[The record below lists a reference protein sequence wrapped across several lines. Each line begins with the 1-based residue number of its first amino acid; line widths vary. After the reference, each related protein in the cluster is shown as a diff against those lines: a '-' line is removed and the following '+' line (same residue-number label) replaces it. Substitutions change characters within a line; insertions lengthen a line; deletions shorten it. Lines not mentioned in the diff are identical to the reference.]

1 MLLLTDNAKHA
12 IESILAGAEDPG
24 SAGLRISSS
33 ANESNSLS
41 LTVTTS
47 PNDGDTIVDES
58 GARVFLAPVAAEILD
73 AMVLDTEAHEDGAVR
88 FKVSRQP

>member
-12 IESILAGAEDPG
+12 IESILAGAEDPD

-33 ANESNSLS
+33 EQAANSLA
-41 LTVTTS
+41 LTVTTA
-47 PNDGDTIVDES
+47 PDDGDTIVDES
-58 GARVFLAPVAAEILD
+58 GARVFLAPVAAQLLD
-73 AMVLDTEAHEDGAVR
+73 EMVLDTEAQEDGAVR